1 MHLDD
6 GFVFTDLVVA
16 VLEVKGEGILHT
28 ILDECL
34 AKWAFDEIIDTLG
47 LMAIS
52 WVISLDAISVPLTLN
67 THLAPGVRRL

>member
-16 VLEVKGEGILHT
+16 VLEVKGEGILQT
-28 ILDECL
+28 ILDEYL

-52 WVISLDAISVPLTLN
+52 WLISLDVISVPLTFDTN
-67 THLAPGVRRL
+67 LAPGIRRL